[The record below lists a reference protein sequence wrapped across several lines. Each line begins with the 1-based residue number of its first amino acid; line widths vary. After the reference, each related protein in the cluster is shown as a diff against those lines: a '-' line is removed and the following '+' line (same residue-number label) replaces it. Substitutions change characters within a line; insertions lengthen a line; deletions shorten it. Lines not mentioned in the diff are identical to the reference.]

1 MKMINVKLQNLCN
14 EWELDMKGDMLE
26 DLDEILEVHKTIK
39 NYIIYIVNECFPI
52 WIDEADDDNKEVYI
66 EYQLKF
72 RNVLKE
78 L

>member
-1 MKMINVKLQNLCN
+1 MINWKLQSLCN
-14 EWELDMKGDMLE
+14 EWESDMKGDMLE
-26 DLDEILEVHKTIK
+26 NLDEILEVHVTIK
-39 NYIIYIVNECFPI
+39 NYVIYLINECFPI
-52 WIDEADDDNKEVYI
+52 WIDEAADDNKEIYI